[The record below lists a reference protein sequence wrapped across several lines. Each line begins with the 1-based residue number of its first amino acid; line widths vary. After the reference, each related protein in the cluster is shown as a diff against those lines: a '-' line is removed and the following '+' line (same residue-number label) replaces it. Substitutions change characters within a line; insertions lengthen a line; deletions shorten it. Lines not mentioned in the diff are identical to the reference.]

1 MQNKKHTLLLIDDK
15 PENLLALR
23 SILELP
29 DREIISCL
37 SANEALQ
44 ILLKKSVSL
53 ILVDVQMPEMD
64 GYEFVEIV
72 KSHPK
77 TASIPTIFVTA
88 ISNEQIHLTKAYDL
102 GAIDFLSKPL
112 NTEITRKKV
121 ESFLKIWDYDQELKL
136 LNEKLSQK
144 NEELEQFAHIIAHDL
159 KTPLSNIQTLINVIE
174 EDHILDLDGDVAQLF
189 EMVKSSS
196 KKMSGLIDDLL
207 YYSKT
212 VQDNEGKEEIN
223 IAAALDEV
231 LKLINPSINVQIE
244 KVNLNH
250 NILFQPLA
258 FHQIV
263 SNLLSNAIKYND
275 KVVSKIRISFSEENF
290 SLSVMDN
297 GPGID
302 EKYHT
307 KIFEMFHTLGKS
319 FNGESSTGIG
329 LNLVKKLV
337 ERNDVIIDVKNNTDI
352 GCQFI
357 ISNLEMVNNN
367 VKTAS
372 EIALETL

>member
-1 MQNKKHTLLLIDDK
+1 MENKKHTLLLIDDK
-15 PENLLALR
+15 PENLMALR
-23 SILELP
+23 SILDLP

-37 SANEALQ
+37 SGNEALLV
-44 ILLKKSVSL
+44 LLKKKVSL
-53 ILVDVQMPEMD
+53 ILVDVQMPDMD
-64 GYEFVEIV
+64 GYEFVEII
-72 KSHPK
+72 KNHPD
-77 TASIPTIFVTA
+77 TAFIPTIFVTA
-88 ISNEQIHLTKAYDL
+88 ISNEQKYLSKAYDL

-121 ESFLKIWDYDQELKL
+121 ESFLKIWDYDQELKK
-136 LNEKLSQK
+136 LNETLAQK

-159 KTPLSNIQTLINVIE
+159 KTPLGNIQTLINLIE
-174 EDHILDLDGDVAQLF
+174 EDHLLNLDGDVADLF

-196 KKMSGLIDDLL
+196 KNMSGLIDDLL
-207 YYSKT
+207 YYSKN
-212 VQDNEGKEEIN
+212 VQDNEGKEIVN
-223 IAAALDEV
+223 IESAVDEV
-231 LKLINPSINVQIE
+231 LKLINPSVNIHIE

-250 NILFQPLA
+250 DILFQPLA
-258 FHQIV
+258 FNQII
-263 SNLLSNAIKYND
+263 SNLLSNAIKYSD
-275 KVVSKIRISFSEENF
+275 KEVSKIRISFDEENS

-302 EKYHT
+302 NKYHS

-337 ERNDVIIDVKNNTDI
+337 ERNDVTIDVKNNTDI

-357 ISNLEMVNNN
+357 ISNLEMVNKN
-367 VKTAS
+367 VRITN
-372 EIALETL
+372 EIRLETL

>member
-1 MQNKKHTLLLIDDK
+1 MPDKKHTLLLIDDK
-15 PENLLALR
+15 PENLMALR
-23 SILELP
+23 SILDLP

-37 SANEALQ
+37 SGNEALQ
-44 ILLKKSVSL
+44 VLLKKKVSL
-53 ILVDVQMPEMD
+53 ILVDVQMPDMD
-64 GYEFVEIV
+64 GYEFVEII
-72 KSHPK
+72 KSHPD
-77 TASIPTIFVTA
+77 TAFIPTIFVTA
-88 ISNEQIHLTKAYDL
+88 ISNEQKYLTKAYEL

-136 LNEKLSQK
+136 LNEKLAQK

-159 KTPLSNIQTLINVIE
+159 KTPLGNIQTLINLIE
-174 EDHILDLDGDVAQLF
+174 EDHLLDLDGDVAQLF

-196 KKMSGLIDDLL
+196 KNMSGLIDDLL

-212 VQDNEGKEEIN
+212 VLDNEGKEEIN
-223 IAAALDEV
+223 IGSAVDEV

-258 FHQIV
+258 FNQIV

-275 KVVSKIRISFSEENF
+275 KEICKIRIYFNEENF
-290 SLSVMDN
+290 SLSVKDN

-302 EKYHT
+302 AKYHI

-329 LNLVKKLV
+329 LNLVKKLA
-337 ERNDVIIDVKNNTDI
+337 ERNNVTIDVSNNVDN
-352 GCQFI
+352 GCDFF
-357 ISNLEMVNNN
+357 ISNLETTTNRV
-367 VKTAS
+367 
-372 EIALETL
+372 